1 PSNNRINLMTFRPK
15 YYLSIL
21 GLFASTIYTISPV
34 QANDG
39 GLYESIIDPNLSFIR
54 VVMSNDETP
63 TIAGKSLSDADG
75 AISPYLATNPGDVA
89 ITLGSARGQ
98 ISTESGNFYTV
109 MLDEDGSTKV
119 FEDEIGKSPAKA
131 SLFVYNLTS
140 KPDLDLFVP
149 KAKRNALSDIDEGV
163 SKSVSIK
170 APLKLA
176 FSVKF
181 GDDVLAEVP
190 QVSLKR
196 GGSVAIVIMDNEQ
209 GVEAFVVDGAITK

>member
-1 PSNNRINLMTFRPK
+1 MTLRLK
-15 YYLSIL
+15 THLLTVAYV
-21 GLFASTIYTISPV
+21 ASAFWIVSPA

-39 GLYESIIDPNLSFIR
+39 GLYESVVDPNLSFIR
-54 VVMSNDETP
+54 VVMRNDETP
-63 TIAGKSLSDADG
+63 TIAGKSIADADG
-75 AISPYLATNPGDVA
+75 AITPYLATDPGDVD

-98 ISTESGNFYTV
+98 ISTESGIFYTV

-131 SLFVYNLTS
+131 SLFVYNLSS

-149 KAKRNALSDIDEGV
+149 KAKRNAISDIDEGV

-176 FSVKF
+176 FSVKN
-181 GDDVLAEVP
+181 GDDVVAEVP
-190 QVSLKR
+190 QIALKR
-196 GGSVAIVIMDNEQ
+196 GGSIAIVIMENDD
-209 GVEAFVVDGAITK
+209 GIDAAVVTGAITK

>member
-1 PSNNRINLMTFRPK
+1 MTSRLK
-15 YYLSIL
+15 THLSTVA
-21 GLFASTIYTISPV
+21 FVASAFWIVSPA

-39 GLYESIIDPNLSFIR
+39 GLYESVVDPNLSFIR
-54 VVMSNDETP
+54 VVMRNDETP
-63 TIAGKSLSDADG
+63 TIAGKSISDADE
-75 AISPYLATNPGDVA
+75 AISPYLATDPGQID

-109 MLDEDGSTKV
+109 MLQEDGSTKV

-131 SLFVYNLTS
+131 SLFVYNLSS

-149 KAKRNALSDIDEGV
+149 KAKRNAISDIDEGV

-176 FSVKF
+176 FSVKD
-181 GDDVLAEVP
+181 GDDVVAEVP
-190 QVSLKR
+190 QIALKR
-196 GGSVAIVIMDNEQ
+196 GGSVAIVIMEDDKGIDALVAN
-209 GVEAFVVDGAITK
+209 GAITK